1 MDRDAPQQ
9 SARRIAGGLL
19 IALPGLAVAASSILK
34 FARVPAV
41 VSNMAA
47 QGFSGSK
54 LTLVAVLE
62 ILSVALFLFPRT
74 RSFGVLL
81 LSSFLGG
88 AICTH
93 VQMGEYTKAAG
104 PLILLILAWGGI
116 LLRHPQSLWSLR
128 PDRAPKNQRVP
139 PETHESWASKSA

>member
-9 SARRIAGGLL
+9 SARRIAGGVL
-19 IALPGLAVAASSILK
+19 ITLPGLAVAASSILK

-54 LTLVAVLE
+54 LTLVAALE
-62 ILSVALFLFPRT
+62 IISVALFLYPRT
-74 RSFGVLL
+74 RSFGLL
-81 LSSFLGG
+81 VLSSFLGG

-93 VQMGEYTKAAG
+93 VQMGEYAKAVG
-104 PLILLILAWGGI
+104 PFILLILAWCGI
-116 LLRHPQSLWSLR
+116 LLRHPQSLWSLSFGSTPKHQHVP
-128 PDRAPKNQRVP
+128 PDR
-139 PETHESWASKSA
+139 HESWASKSA